1 MIWGCLYFPRRK
13 LIHPPVAPPGAACDE
28 ESPSQEAAWAC
39 QPRARSPQACVST
52 LAPIPL
58 GVGARTR
65 PKRRALQRSCS
76 YTPWLLRQVPRAT
89 RSCRS
94 SRRRGRGRAAL
105 LRRGFGLALKNPRR
119 PPAAATV
126 AAAAAAAAV

>member
-76 YTPWLLRQVPRAT
+76 YTPRLLRQVPRAT
-89 RSCRS
+89 RSRPREEAAWACQPRARS
-94 SRRRGRGRAAL
+94 PRVCVST
-105 LRRGFGLALKNPRR
+105 LAPI
-119 PPAAATV
+119 P
-126 AAAAAAAAV
+126 